1 MSVKMVNALTGTP
14 MTVPDA
20 RVEEYLAA
28 GHKLAAA
35 PEPKKEPEKIPEE
48 KTQRVPTK
56 PVVKRLKR
64 AVKK

>member
-1 MSVKMVNALTGTP
+1 MAVKLINALTGTP

-35 PEPKKEPEKIPEE
+35 PDPKENPERIPEE

-56 PVVKRLKR
+56 PVVKRLKK

>member
-1 MSVKMVNALTGTP
+1 MAVKLINALTGTP
-14 MTVPDA
+14 MTVPDT

-48 KTQRVPTK
+48 KTQSEPRK
-56 PVVKRLKR
+56 PVAKRLKR

>member
-1 MSVKMVNALTGTP
+1 MSVRMVNALTGTP
-14 MTVPDA
+14 MMVPDA

-35 PEPKKEPEKIPEE
+35 PDPKEDPERIPEA
-48 KTQRVPTK
+48 KTQRAPTK
-56 PVVKRLKR
+56 PVAKRLKR